1 MTTMG
6 ATDLDM
12 NYNLVAVAKEDV
24 KYVGRGINFSWIHL
38 HDGTK
43 IMVGAKCA
51 IRVTDRHGHVSVIRA
66 PEDLTKLDTRQE
78 FNVGFAALLLLS
90 LGLIARLLR

>member
-12 NYNLVAVAKEDV
+12 NYNLVAVSKEDV
-24 KYVGRGINFSWIHL
+24 KYVGRGKTFSWIHL

-43 IMVGAKCA
+43 IMVGSNCA
-51 IRVTDRHGHVSVIRA
+51 IRITDRHGHVSTVRS
-66 PEDLTKLDTRQE
+66 PDDLTKPETRQE
-78 FNVGFAALLLLS
+78 IHIGFAALILLS
-90 LGLIARLLR
+90 FGLLARLLR